1 MKLPYQYIVIEGNI
15 GAGKTSLAKRIA
27 KQFNIKLVEEQ
38 FADNPFLPQF
48 YENPQ
53 RYSFS
58 LELFFLAERYQQL
71 KDNVASQDMFQQQT
85 VSDYILSKSLIF
97 AKINLNENEFALYH
111 RLFHIIYSHIPKPDL
126 LIYLHKDIAVL
137 LKNISKRGR
146 QYELGIEES
155 YLKKIDEGYWEFFRQ
170 QAGYPVLVID
180 TNELDYVNN
189 EADYMKLI
197 AVLSEKYAPGVNRIS
212 FGADKTF

>member
-1 MKLPYQYIVIEGNI
+1 MTLPYKYIVIEGNI

-27 KQFNIKLVEEQ
+27 RQFNIKLLEEK
-38 FADNPFLPQF
+38 FADNPFLPLF
-48 YENPQ
+48 YDNPQ

-71 KDNVASQDMFQQQT
+71 KDNVALQDMFQKQT
-85 VSDYILSKSLIF
+85 ISDYILSKSLIF

-111 RLFHIIYSHIPKPDL
+111 RLFHIIHSHIPKPDL
-126 LIYLHKDIAVL
+126 LIYLHKDIPML

-146 QYELGIEES
+146 QYELGIETE

-170 QAGYPVLVID
+170 QPDYPILVVD
-180 TNELDYVNN
+180 TNELDYVNRQ
-189 EADYMKLI
+189 EDYEKI
-197 AVLSEKYAPGVNRIS
+197 ISVLTGNYVSGIHRIS
-212 FGADKTF
+212 FRADKTF